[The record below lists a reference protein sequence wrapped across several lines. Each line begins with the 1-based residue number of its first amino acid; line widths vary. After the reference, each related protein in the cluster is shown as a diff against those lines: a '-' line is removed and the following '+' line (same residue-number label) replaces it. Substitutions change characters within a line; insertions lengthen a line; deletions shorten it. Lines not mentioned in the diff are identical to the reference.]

1 MVLIGNYRDQFS
13 QTPTPKTNKSQLS
26 TLATAGDGNSLNDIS
41 NYRVTDIVG
50 RGYADSTPIIVPP
63 GSSSGAV
70 VNTTAKV
77 YEGIQPRHN
86 NPSNPP
92 ELSTGTVRMQLTS
105 GVVLS
110 SGLAGILQPVIQFT
124 PPEVQP

>member
-1 MVLIGNYRDQFS
+1 MVRIGNYRDQFS
-13 QTPTPKTNKSQLS
+13 QAPTPKTNKSQLS
-26 TLATAGDGNSLNDIS
+26 TLATAGDGNSLNDAN
-41 NYRVTDIVG
+41 NYRETDTVG
-50 RGYADSTPIIVPP
+50 RGYPDATPIIVPP

-77 YEGIQPRHN
+77 YEGLQPRHN

-105 GVVLS
+105 GTVITS
-110 SGLAGILQPVIQFT
+110 SFAGIYEPVIQFT
-124 PPEVQP
+124 PKSDQP